1 MDKILDKAKA
11 LVAAVGTLVTLVV
24 AASADQAVSLDEA
37 TGIWTA
43 VLAVATVLGVY
54 AVPNRPSP

>member
-1 MDKILDKAKA
+1 MDKLLERAKA
-11 LVAAVGTLVTLVV
+11 VVAAVGTVVTLVS
-24 AASADQAVSLDEA
+24 AALADQALSLDEA

-54 AVPNRPSP
+54 AVPNKPTS

>member
-11 LVAAVGTLVTLVV
+11 IVAAAGTLVTLVV

-37 TGIWTA
+37 AGIWTA

-54 AVPNRPSP
+54 AVPNKP

>member
-1 MDKILDKAKA
+1 LDKILDKAKA
-11 LVAAVGTLVTLVV
+11 IVAAVGTLVTLVV

-54 AVPNRPSP
+54 AVPNKP